1 MIQVILVALRATVF
15 TLVLTGILY
24 PLAMT
29 GIAQVVFPSKANG
42 SLVEQGGK
50 VVGSELI
57 GQNFANPG
65 YFQPRPSAAGQ
76 NGYDPTASG
85 GSNLGPTS
93 NKLKD
98 RIGGDLERL
107 RKDNPDAP
115 AEVPDELV
123 TASASGL
130 DPHLSPGAA
139 AWQIPRIAAWRH
151 IAPDRIKPILDG
163 AIEGRDLGVL
173 GEPRVNVLLLNVALD
188 QHFGQP
194 APAPAPPPSGS
205 AAAPAGS
212 GNAAPAAP
220 VPPAPNPL
228 H

>member
-1 MIQVILVALRATVF
+1 MIQVILIALRATLF
-15 TLVLTGILY
+15 TLILTGLVY
-24 PLAMT
+24 PLTMT
-29 GIAQVVFPSKANG
+29 GVAQVLFPNKANG

-57 GQNFANPG
+57 GQIFANPA

-76 NGYDPTASG
+76 NGYDPTASS

-98 RIGGDLERL
+98 RMVQDVERL
-107 RKDNPDAP
+107 QKDNPAAP
-115 AEVPDELV
+115 GPIPDDLV

-130 DPHLSPGAA
+130 DPHLSPEGA
-139 AWQIPRIAAWRH
+139 AWQVARIAAARH
-151 IAPDRIKPILDG
+151 VTAERIKPILEG
-163 AIEGRDLGVL
+163 ALEGRDLGIF
-173 GEPRVNVLLLNVALD
+173 GEPRVNVLLLNLALD

-194 APAPAPPPSGS
+194 PATAALAPSPHRSALTPSVS
-205 AAAPAGS
+205 DA
-212 GNAAPAAP
+212 
-220 VPPAPNPL
+220 NPL

>member
-1 MIQVILVALRATVF
+1 MIQIIVVALRATLY

-29 GIAQVVFPSKANG
+29 GIAQMVFPSKANG

-57 GQNFANPG
+57 GQSFANPA

-98 RIGGDLERL
+98 RVTADIERL
-107 RKDNPDAP
+107 RHDNPGAP
-115 AEVPDELV
+115 AQIPDDLV

-130 DPHLSPGAA
+130 DPHLSPEGA
-139 AWQIPRIAAWRH
+139 AWQIPRIAAARH
-151 IAPDRIKPILDG
+151 ITPERLRPILD
-163 AIEGRDLGVL
+163 AATEERDLGIF
-173 GEPRVNVLLLNVALD
+173 GEPRVNVLLLNIALD

-194 APAPAPPPSGS
+194 APGSAPAAAVPSGASSS
-205 AAAPAGS
+205 AAAPS
-212 GNAAPAAP
+212 
-220 VPPAPNPL
+220 NPL